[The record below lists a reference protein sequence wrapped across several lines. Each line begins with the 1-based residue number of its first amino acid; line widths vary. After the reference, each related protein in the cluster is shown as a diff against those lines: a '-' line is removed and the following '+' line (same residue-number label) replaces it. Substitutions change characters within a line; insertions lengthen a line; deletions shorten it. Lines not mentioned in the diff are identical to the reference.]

1 MRNTIVSASKKGRH
15 SFVNQ
20 YLAAYIRYRIEK
32 SEQTFQDALLLA
44 EAARWN
50 GSVNRL
56 YYACYYIASALVL
69 KAGLD
74 AKTHAGVR
82 NQLNQHY
89 IKTGLLPM
97 EMGKL
102 YTDLFDSRQKGDYG
116 DLFDFDSETVLSFI
130 HPVRTF
136 LDALKPL
143 AQPDP

>member
-1 MRNTIVSASKKGRH
+1 
-15 SFVNQ
+15 VNQ

-44 EAARWN
+44 EAERWN
-50 GSVNRL
+50 GSINRL

-89 IKTGLLPM
+89 IKPVYCLWKWANCIPIYLIPG
-97 EMGKL
+97 
-102 YTDLFDSRQKGDYG
+102 RKGIT
-116 DLFDFDSETVLSFI
+116 ETYSILTVKPFSVLSI
-130 HPVRTF
+130 LYAHSLRP
-136 LDALKPL
+136 
-143 AQPDP
+143 